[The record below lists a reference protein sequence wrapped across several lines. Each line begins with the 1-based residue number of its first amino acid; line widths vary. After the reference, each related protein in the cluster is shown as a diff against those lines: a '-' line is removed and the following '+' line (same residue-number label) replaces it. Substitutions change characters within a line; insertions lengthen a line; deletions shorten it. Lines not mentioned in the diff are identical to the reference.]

1 MQQGWG
7 GRAPGIAS
15 GFASGS
21 MGGLGS
27 SADLPIAQPSPLE
40 NGQGGAELLQRRENQ
55 VRDAKRIR
63 IVVIVDNAEWF
74 SSMRSSL

>member
-27 SADLPIAQPSPLE
+27 SADLPAAQPLPLE
-40 NGQGGAELLQRRENQ
+40 NCQGGAELLQWCENQ
-55 VRDAKRIR
+55 VTDAKHIR
-63 IVVIVDNAEWF
+63 IVVIVDNAKWL
-74 SSMRSSL
+74 SSLRSSL